1 MSVMQRLSDAIA
13 QTDSSIAIASTAWVI
28 PTVQSIHIVAIAAV
42 MSATAM
48 LNLRLAGFI
57 GQDSSVRNLANR
69 SLPWLWWSLPVLLAT
84 GLVMIVGEPAR
95 ELTNAY
101 FWSKMAMIALVIV
114 LTITLQRAL
123 DDCPYREMAPA
134 KRRAIRALSLLT
146 LALWLAIIFCGRWI
160 AYS

>member
-13 QTDSSIAIASTAWVI
+13 QTDSSTAIASAGWII
-28 PTVQSIHIVAIAAV
+28 PTVQAIHILAIAIV

-57 GQDSSVRNLANR
+57 GQDSSVRHLASR

-95 ELTNAY
+95 ELTNAF
-101 FWSKMAMIALVIV
+101 FWSKMAMVVLATALTVG
-114 LTITLQRAL
+114 LQRLL
-123 DDCPYREMAPA
+123 DDRPYRDMAPA
-134 KRRAIRALSLLT
+134 KRRATRALSLLS

>member
-1 MSVMQRLSDAIA
+1 MSVMQRLSDALT
-13 QTDSSIAIASTAWVI
+13 QTDSSIAIASAGWVI
-28 PTVQSIHIVAIAAV
+28 PTVQSIHIVAIAIV

-57 GQDSSVRNLANR
+57 GQESSVRQLANR

-84 GLVMIVGEPAR
+84 GLVMILGEPAR

-101 FWSKMAMIALVIV
+101 FWSKMALILLASGLTIAL
-114 LTITLQRAL
+114 QRLL
-123 DDCPYREMAPA
+123 DDCPYRDMAPA
-134 KRRAIRALSLLT
+134 KRRATRALSLVS
-146 LALWLAIIFCGRWI
+146 LAVWLAIIFCGRWI

>member
-13 QTDSSIAIASTAWVI
+13 QTDSSIAIASASWVI
-28 PTVQSIHIVAIAAV
+28 PTVQSIHIVAIAIV

-48 LNLRLAGFI
+48 LNLRLAGLI
-57 GQDSSVRNLANR
+57 GQESSVRQLALR
-69 SLPWLWWSLPVLLAT
+69 SLPWLWWALPVLLAT
-84 GLVMIVGEPAR
+84 GLVMILGEPAR

-101 FWSKMAMIALVIV
+101 FWSKMALIV
-114 LTITLQRAL
+114 LASGLTSGFQRLL
-123 DDCPYREMAPA
+123 DDCPYRDMAPA
-134 KRRAIRALSLLT
+134 KRRATRALALVS

>member
-13 QTDSSIAIASTAWVI
+13 QTDASIAIASASWVI
-28 PTVQSIHIVAIAAV
+28 PAVQAVHILAIAIV
-42 MSATAM
+42 MSTTAM
-48 LNLRLAGFI
+48 LNLRLAGCI
-57 GQDSSVRNLANR
+57 GQEPSVRRLANR

-84 GLVMIVGEPAR
+84 GLVMILGEPAR

-101 FWSKMAMIALVIV
+101 FWSKMAMVALAVILTIV
-114 LTITLQRAL
+114 LQRLL

-134 KRRAIRALSLLT
+134 RRSLTRALSLLS

>member
-13 QTDSSIAIASTAWVI
+13 QTDFSIAIASAEWVI
-28 PTVQSIHIVAIAAV
+28 PTVQSIHILAIAV
-42 MSATAM
+42 LMSATAM
-48 LNLRLAGFI
+48 VNLRLAGFI
-57 GQDSSVRNLANR
+57 GRETSVRQLADR
-69 SLPWLWWSLPVLLAT
+69 SLPWLWWSLPVLLGT
-84 GLVMIVGEPAR
+84 GVVMVIGEPAR

-101 FWSKMAMIALVIV
+101 FWSKMAMVLLAVV
-114 LTITLQRAL
+114 LTILLRRLL

-134 KRRAIRALSLLT
+134 KRRITRAISLIS

>member
-13 QTDSSIAIASTAWVI
+13 QTDSSIAIASAAWVI
-28 PTVQSIHIVAIAAV
+28 PTVQAIHIVAIAAV

-48 LNLRLAGFI
+48 LNLRLAGLI

-84 GLVMIVGEPAR
+84 GIVMILGEPAR
-95 ELTNAY
+95 ELMNTF
-101 FWSKMAMIALVIV
+101 FWSKMALVMIVIV
-114 LTITLQRAL
+114 LTIALQRSL
-123 DDCPYREMAPA
+123 DDRPYRDMAPA
-134 KRRAIRALSLLT
+134 KRTAIRALSLLT
-146 LALWLAIIFCGRWI
+146 LVLWLAIIFCGRWI